1 MLMRTAII
9 SFPLLFRA
17 VQDLMTEKLNA
28 RGVRVVNNTELV
40 KVLSAAERDARAL
53 PSSSHY
59 LESIDGRLFEFDEAF
74 WCTQAVAHPWLRG
87 SGLDLD
93 EDGFIKVLATL
104 ESTNQKGVFAVGDC
118 CHNVAHPRPK
128 AGVFAV
134 RAGPPLL
141 RNLRAHIQHAA
152 PLEEWEPQTEFLG
165 IIGTGDGSAIASK
178 GGMALQGEYL
188 WKLKDKID
196 RIWMAQYQTL
206 PVMDPSQPRP
216 AVETMKGPPIT
227 TTHKSL
233 LDKAKMR

>member
-1 MLMRTAII
+1 MAIR
-9 SFPLLFRA
+9 SWEFSAVSRA
-17 VQDLMTEKLNA
+17 VQDLMLEKLNV
-28 RGVRVVNNTELV
+28 RGVRVVNHTELV
-40 KVLSAAERDARAL
+40 KVLSTNEREAREL
-53 PSSSHY
+53 SSGSNY
-59 LESIDGRLFEFDEAF
+59 LESIDGRVFEFDEAF
-74 WCTQAVAHPWLRG
+74 WCTQAVAHPWLQD

-118 CHNVAHPRPK
+118 CHNIAHPRPK

-141 RNLRAHIQHAA
+141 RNLRAHIQGATS
-152 PLEEWEPQTEFLG
+152 LEEWEPQTEFLG
-165 IIGTGDGSAIASK
+165 IIGTGDGRAIASK
-178 GGMALQGEYL
+178 GGMALEGEYL

-216 AVETMKGPPIT
+216 AGEAIKGPPIT